1 MEVVIGV
8 DIGSLGTKTVILNNE
23 GKILSYDIV
32 ASGFDYK
39 NAAEQSIANALK
51 IAGCTIDDVNY
62 IVSTGY
68 GRGVLAA
75 SAIADKEVTEIICH
89 AKGAH
94 MLFPDVRTII
104 DIGGQDSKI
113 IRISDNGAVLNFVM
127 NDKCAAG
134 TGRFLEVMSSA
145 LSVELTELGDLM
157 LSSEKVV
164 PISSMCT
171 VFAES
176 EVISLF
182 AEGVDKADIAAGI
195 YRAIARRVTGL
206 VGQIISKTGQV
217 TMTGGVAKSKGMIKA
232 LEKSLGI
239 ELVVAEEPQIMGAL
253 GAALIAH
260 EKFYLSNP

>member
-1 MEVVIGV
+1 ME
-8 DIGSLGTKTVILNNE
+8 D
-23 GKILSYDIV
+23 
-32 ASGFDYK
+32 
-39 NAAEQSIANALK
+39 
-51 IAGCTIDDVNY
+51 AGLTQNQLNY
-62 IVSTGY
+62 IVATGY
-68 GRGVLAA
+68 GRARMP
-75 SAIADKEVTEIICH
+75 IADDQITEISCH
-89 AKGAH
+89 GRGAGFV
-94 MLFPDVRTII
+94 FPEVRSII
-104 DIGGQDSKI
+104 DIGGQDSKGI
-113 IRISDNGAVLNFVM
+113 LVNEKGQAVKFVM

-134 TGRFLEVMSSA
+134 TGRFLEVMAVSLDVDLDDMSELAFKSKNEVEVSS
-145 LSVELTELGDLM
+145 V
-157 LSSEKVV
+157 
-164 PISSMCT
+164 CT